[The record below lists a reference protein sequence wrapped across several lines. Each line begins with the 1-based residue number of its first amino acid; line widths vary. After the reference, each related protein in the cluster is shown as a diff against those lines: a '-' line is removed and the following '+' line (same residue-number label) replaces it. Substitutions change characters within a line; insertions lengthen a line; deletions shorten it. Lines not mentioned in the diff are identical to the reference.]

1 MNDNEK
7 LSELIYKTFTAL
19 DCARHV
25 ALNALRAEYRR
36 ELLEAITGARAAVY
50 AIQVAS
56 RHEPILGNI
65 RTDRAVASLKIL
77 MAECQKHEDTAKQ
90 SPERL
95 VLNAILSLCA
105 EGQLQFY
112 TFLAELN
119 QQQPGD
125 KPK

>member
-1 MNDNEK
+1 MTDNAK
-7 LSELIYKTFTAL
+7 LSELIYQSFTAL

-25 ALNALRAEYRR
+25 ALNAFRAEDRR

-56 RHEPILGNI
+56 KHEPILGNI
-65 RTDRAVASLKIL
+65 RTDRAVASLNLL
-77 MAECQKHEDTAKQ
+77 MTECAQREQAVKQ
-90 SPERL
+90 IPERL

-105 EGQLQFY
+105 EGQLQFR

-119 QQQPGD
+119 PQ
-125 KPK
+125 